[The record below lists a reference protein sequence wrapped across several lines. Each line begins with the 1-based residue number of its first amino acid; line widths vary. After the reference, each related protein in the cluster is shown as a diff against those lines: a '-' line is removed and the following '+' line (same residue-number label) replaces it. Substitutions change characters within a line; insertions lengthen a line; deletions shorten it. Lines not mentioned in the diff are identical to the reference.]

1 MKIKVNKNELFKALT
16 CCSSIISAKPLI
28 PITESVLMETKGNI
42 LKLRT
47 TDISSEV
54 SYTIKL
60 KEEPTE
66 SFKAVIPCILLLNA
80 IKLIREEEISLN
92 AIVKESSDQVSVL
105 IKSKKGQCKIEGQE
119 VSAFPK
125 EKLDQEVDKFF
136 SFKHLNGVNDLSN
149 VLSFVEAGD
158 IRPQLSHVNM
168 KLEKGILKAIGMSN
182 HSGATQYLEVNNSF
196 DLEFDDVSV
205 HKDII
210 SKLFKLTLN
219 SGMKFSVVNKM
230 FVAVG
235 DNFKFAGDTYTE
247 TKYPDVSSIY
257 ENKME
262 DYIIINPRELR
273 DSILRV
279 SNFSEFAESAK
290 LLNLDITNSFSNI
303 VVHSENF
310 SGSSEETNDVIG
322 ENINFVK
329 KDEKEVRVRLNS
341 VYLLNILNST
351 QKPIRLYLREIT
363 DQTYCKGL
371 LFVSEG
377 DIKEGEPGEGNNES
391 PSEKRFIL
399 MPTV

>member
-1 MKIKVNKNELFKALT
+1 
-16 CCSSIISAKPLI
+16 
-28 PITESVLMETKGNI
+28 
-42 LKLRT
+42 
-47 TDISSEV
+47 
-54 SYTIKL
+54 
-60 KEEPTE
+60 
-66 SFKAVIPCILLLNA
+66 
-80 IKLIREEEISLN
+80 
-92 AIVKESSDQVSVL
+92 
-105 IKSKKGQCKIEGQE
+105 
-119 VSAFPK
+119 
-125 EKLDQEVDKFF
+125 
-136 SFKHLNGVNDLSN
+136 
-149 VLSFVEAGD
+149 
-158 IRPQLSHVNM
+158 
-168 KLEKGILKAIGMSN
+168 MSN